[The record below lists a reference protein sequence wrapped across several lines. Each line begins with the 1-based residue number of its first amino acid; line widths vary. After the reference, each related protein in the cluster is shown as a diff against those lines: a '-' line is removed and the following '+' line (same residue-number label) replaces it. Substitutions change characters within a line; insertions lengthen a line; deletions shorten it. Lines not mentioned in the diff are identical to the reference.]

1 MRPHWA
7 RLLVQGGGK
16 GRLPSPVPTPLVVPS
31 QEEKEHR
38 VEEWSSLDIC
48 SMRKKQVKRP
58 SNMFSPEN
66 KQILKSTQKNPSP
79 VTCHTK
85 DVMCKPCAVHAPVA
99 DALKASGKVPEGGR
113 KATLLQ
119 KSKDGSGTVKGDLQ
133 STLLEG
139 HGTAPPDLDLSAI
152 NDRSVVRRIPQLE
165 KTVAKKTESTSFIAP
180 RKKSPDPTE
189 VMEMME
195 SQTLLLSLL
204 TLKMENSLAEFEE
217 EAEKN
222 LVLVCREAAALQEQ
236 AHGLRRRLLLCQRT
250 RELAETLDAQMEL
263 LSPFEAVCERF
274 KEQYRTFAT
283 ALDTTRHELPL
294 KSIHLEGDGHQ
305 LLDALQRDLET
316 THRLLGEL
324 GMGSAEENEQVL
336 ALLQELRDATSSK
349 DLELQRIFS
358 QVLELSA
365 EASKEAALINQEVWE
380 EAQGLG
386 TPSQWYF
393 NADGTFGIPRGEP
406 RSTVLSG
413 DNKPHAQ

>member
-1 MRPHWA
+1 MADSSGRGAGKASAAGPNPA
-7 RLLVQGGGK
+7 SGAKPRGKRAQGG
-16 GRLPSPVPTPLVVPS
+16 RVVES
-31 QEEKEHR
+31 RYLQYEKKT
-38 VEEWSSLDIC
+38 S
-48 SMRKKQVKRP
+48 KK
-58 SNMFSPEN
+58 
-66 KQILKSTQKNPSP
+66 
-79 VTCHTK
+79 
-85 DVMCKPCAVHAPVA
+85 APAA

-119 KSKDGSGTVKGDLQ
+119 KSKDGSGTMKGDLQ

-152 NDRSVVRRIPQLE
+152 NDRSMVRRIPQLE

-250 RELAETLDAQMEL
+250 RELAETLNTQMEL

-274 KEQYRTFAT
+274 KEQYRMFAT

-324 GMGSAEENEQVL
+324 GVGSAEENEQVL
-336 ALLQELRDATSSK
+336 ALLRELRDATSSK

-393 NADGTFGIPRGEP
+393 NADGTFGNPRGEP

>member
-1 MRPHWA
+1 MNKTFPLSYRKASVAGPNPA
-7 RLLVQGGGK
+7 GGAKPRGKRAQGG
-16 GRLPSPVPTPLVVPS
+16 RVVES
-31 QEEKEHR
+31 RYLQYEKKT
-38 VEEWSSLDIC
+38 S
-48 SMRKKQVKRP
+48 KK
-58 SNMFSPEN
+58 
-66 KQILKSTQKNPSP
+66 
-79 VTCHTK
+79 
-85 DVMCKPCAVHAPVA
+85 APAA

-119 KSKDGSGTVKGDLQ
+119 KSKDGSGTMKGDLQ

-152 NDRSVVRRIPQLE
+152 NDRSMVRRIPQLE

-263 LSPFEAVCERF
+263 LSPFEVVCERF

-324 GMGSAEENEQVL
+324 GVGSAEENEQVL
-336 ALLQELRDATSSK
+336 ALLRELRDATSSK

-393 NADGTFGIPRGEP
+393 NADGTFGNPRGEP